1 MVGLILQAAA
11 PSSRRF
17 TGPRSSR
24 AVHTSLNGSCS
35 SDHTCCR
42 YECRKER
49 GVRSS
54 KINERKWLSGN
65 KNKQRDLL
73 VAVVNLLKPF
83 VIVHHPG
90 AISVAE
96 WRPNR
101 VKLKGFIYLNS

>member
-1 MVGLILQAAA
+1 MAGLILQAAA

-24 AVHTSLNGSCS
+24 AVHTSLNGSWAS
-35 SDHTCCR
+35 VHTCCGS
-42 YECRKER
+42 ECRKER
-49 GVRSS
+49 AVR
-54 KINERKWLSGN
+54 LSEVN
-65 KNKQRDLL
+65 DFDLL